1 MTLDERFGV
10 PLLLAIMALVVASV
24 MTSANNYMEVV
35 RFNLLDAVQ
44 GERVML
50 DYDRIIKRD
59 FTGAWTVDLYVNGVW
74 IAAARSQGQHNYRTT
89 AQLPPVEDRDLDWLT
104 DGDPAFAELPCGDYE
119 AAVQWIIN
127 PDSHLMRRTVEA
139 RDHFMVTCR

>member
-10 PLLLAIMALVVASV
+10 PLLLAIMALVVAAV
-24 MTSANNYMEVV
+24 MTSADNYMTVTQ
-35 RFNLLDAVQ
+35 FNLLDARQ

-59 FTGAWTVDLYVNGVW
+59 FDGEWRLDLYLNGVW
-74 IAAARSQGQHNYRTT
+74 IAAARSPGVHTYRTT
-89 AQLPPVEDRDLDWLT
+89 AKLPAPDALDLDWLSFN
-104 DGDPAFAELPCGDYE
+104 DPAFAELPCGDYE

-127 PDSHLMRRTVEA
+127 PESHLWRRTVEA